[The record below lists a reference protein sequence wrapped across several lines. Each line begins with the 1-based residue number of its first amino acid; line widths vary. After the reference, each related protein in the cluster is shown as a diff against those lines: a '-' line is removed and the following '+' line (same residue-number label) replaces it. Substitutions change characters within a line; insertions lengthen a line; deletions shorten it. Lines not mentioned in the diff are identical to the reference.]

1 MTLSF
6 DAAGRKEPSRG
17 RHTGHEAVGY
27 PRRYKERADRHA
39 RWIAMWRE
47 AVRTSPV
54 AIGLLQL
61 STTRFVEM
69 SDSAAELFGTTPEGA
84 AGLDY
89 LSVTERPREA
99 AQTFRL
105 VGERMLDG
113 LRGRRR
119 FRRSDGCMIELQVT
133 GWAVRSSTGP
143 DLGLLIASE
152 AAEADQPA
160 NAGEAIEPVPRSR
173 AGFDFDDVQ
182 ITLNDHWRIAHIS
195 ANAGTV
201 VGRPSR
207 ELLACSILELTHG
220 DDLSA
225 LLLAFARATTDTSAD
240 VRIRLRKD
248 RSWRSVQAVITVLE
262 GDGTLPF
269 SLIAM
274 PAVEP
279 YAPDSTGTSQLAGHL
294 RRIAAQIE
302 AAGALAP
309 FIETAANLAMPGAPE
324 LSPRQWEIASR
335 LLAGERV
342 PSIATEMYLSQ
353 ATVRNHLSAIFQKL
367 GVHSQRELLA
377 LWRGGLRRPAPPGD
391 ATRHR
396 L

>member
-1 MTLSF
+1 
-6 DAAGRKEPSRG
+6 
-17 RHTGHEAVGY
+17 
-27 PRRYKERADRHA
+27 
-39 RWIAMWRE
+39 MWRE

-61 STTRFVEM
+61 STTRFVAM
-69 SDSAAELFGTTPEGA
+69 SDTAAELFGTTPEGA

-105 VGERMLDG
+105 VAERMLDG

-119 FRRSDGCMIELQVT
+119 FRRADGSMIELQVT
-133 GWAVRSSTGP
+133 GWAVRSSSGP

-152 AAEADQPA
+152 VSEADQ
-160 NAGEAIEPVPRSR
+160 AGNGGDVIGPIRRAK
-173 AGFDFDDVQ
+173 AGFEFDDVQ
-182 ITLNDHWRIAHIS
+182 ITLDDCWRIAHIS

-201 VGRPSR
+201 LGRPSR
-207 ELLACSILELTHG
+207 ELLACSILELTHA

-225 LLLAFARATTDTSAD
+225 LLLAFARATTDSGAD

-248 RSWRSVQAVITVLE
+248 RSWRTVEAVITVLE

-269 SLIAM
+269 SMIAM

-309 FIETAANLAMPGAPE
+309 FIETAANLAIPAAPE

-335 LLAGERV
+335 LLGGERV
-342 PSIATEMYLSQ
+342 PTIAAEMFLSQ
-353 ATVRNHLSAIFQKL
+353 ATVRNHLSAIFQKF
-367 GVHSQRELLA
+367 GVHSQRDLLA
-377 LWRGGLRRPAPPGD
+377 LWRGGVRRPAPPGD
-391 ATRHR
+391 ASHHR
-396 L
+396 E